1 MSHPTSGRTPRRLS
15 RPLSVVASMALALVA
30 VAAMSGTA
38 SAHGTPDSQ
47 ASQSCV
53 NVVNTGGGNCA
64 NPGPVMLTPR
74 EQAILAKK
82 NALALE
88 YAHVRAGTLSASTF
102 QADQQA
108 FMRQYGG
115 ATSARLP
122 MAPDCPSVAGGS
134 LSVEPNTTCGANW
147 VNMTQQAQNNSYY
160 CGPATASEVLGV
172 RGVSA
177 SQSTL
182 AGNSYLKTNEN
193 GETDWNPYVMG
204 PTLNAFTHTSY
215 YVAVNGSG
223 VGGGFSQSS
232 WQGALTYDVDNGW
245 GIAGNIVEYANTD
258 PHLVGHPRT
267 MTIYHWIGIYGYTS
281 YGYNTS
287 YADSV
292 HGDSWIWSWAV
303 NVPAYSTISS
313 SSMTTL
319 LNQRG
324 YVW

>member
-1 MSHPTSGRTPRRLS
+1 MLDLTSGRTPRRIS
-15 RPLSVVASMALALVA
+15 RSLVVAISAALALVA
-30 VAAMSGTA
+30 VMATSGGA
-38 SAHGTPDSQ
+38 SAHGIAKPFSPR
-47 ASQSCV
+47 SCT
-53 NVVNTGGGNCA
+53 NVVNTGGGGCA
-64 NPGPVMLTPR
+64 NPGPVVLTPQ
-74 EQAILAKK
+74 EQTILANK

-88 YAHVRAGTLSASTF
+88 YAQMRIGKLSAAAF

-108 FMRQYGG
+108 FLGKYGG
-115 ATSARLP
+115 SATIHPAMIP
-122 MAPDCPSVAGGS
+122 YCPSIAIGPNVACGS
-134 LSVEPNTTCGANW
+134 NW
-147 VNMTQQAQNNSYY
+147 VNMTQQAQSNSYY
-160 CGPATASEVLGV
+160 CGPATASEVLGA
-172 RGVSA
+172 RGINV

-182 AGNSYLKTNEN
+182 AGNSYLKTNAN
-193 GETDWNPYVMG
+193 GGTDWNPYVMG
-204 PTLNAFTHTSY
+204 PTLNALTSTSY

-223 VGGGFSQSS
+223 VGGGFSQSA

-245 GIAGNIVEYANTD
+245 AIAGNIVEYSNSD
-258 PHLVGHPRT
+258 PHLVGHPRS

-281 YGYNTS
+281 YGNNTS

-292 HGDSWIWSWAV
+292 HGDSWIWSWAA